1 MAVTKHNYQLE
12 KCYFHKS
19 WGVTLVNSTVTL
31 VKNTNNHPA
40 YFIAIVEVTASRK
53 DTHIGRLKEK
63 CFIDQ
68 TINIPLAGI
77 PIYNIHQAK
86 MSLSITFTMMLLV
99 IQLRI

>member
-1 MAVTKHNYQLE
+1 
-12 KCYFHKS
+12 
-19 WGVTLVNSTVTL
+19 L

-40 YFIAIVEVTASRK
+40 YFIAIVEVTAGRK
-53 DTHIGRLKEK
+53 DTYIRRLKEK

-68 TINIPLAGI
+68 TINIALAGI